1 MERRLGGVDRV
12 GKAMTDTIFA
22 LATAPGR
29 AGVGVVRISG
39 PAAFAVVEKLTG
51 RAVPEK
57 RKMVL
62 RQLIAGGTVLDEALV
77 VVFEEGQSF
86 TGEVVAEL
94 HIHGGRATASGVL
107 EALSHIGL
115 CRIAHPGEFTRR
127 ALENGRL
134 DLAQV
139 EGLADLIDAETEA
152 QRTQA
157 MALMKGELSGLGRQ
171 WRESLIAALALIEA
185 SIDFAD
191 EDDAPVDVSD
201 DVSAAISSVYSEMQ
215 QALAGAG
222 VAERIRE
229 GFVVALVGAPNAGKS
244 SLMNALIGREAAIA
258 SPIPGTTRDIIE
270 VVCDFEGVPV
280 ILSDMA
286 GLRATDDEVE
296 GIGVDRARQRAADA
310 DLRVFLS
317 APDVDDDRTVERG
330 SGDLEVM
337 TKADL
342 GAHGALSVSVVS
354 GFGLPELRK
363 KIADALK
370 QRVARSSLLG
380 RERQKIAVRNALDAL
395 DQARRED
402 REEIRSALL
411 RSAIREL
418 SGLLGEVGVE
428 DILDDIFSRFC
439 MGK

>member
-1 MERRLGGVDRV
+1 MID
-12 GKAMTDTIFA
+12 KHSTDTIFA

-29 AGVGVVRISG
+29 AGVAVVRISG
-39 PAAFAVVEKLTG
+39 PAAFEVVETLTG
-51 RAVPEK
+51 QAVAEA
-57 RKMVL
+57 RRMSL
-62 RQLIAGGTVLDEALV
+62 RQLMDGEAVLDEALV
-77 VVFEEGQSF
+77 VVFDVGRSF
-86 TGEVVAEL
+86 TGEAVAEL
-94 HIHGGRATASGVL
+94 HLHGGRATAAGVL
-107 EALSHIGL
+107 SVLSGL
-115 CRIAHPGEFTRR
+115 NMCRSAEPGEFTRR

-157 MALMKGELSGLGRQ
+157 MALMKGELSGQGRR
-171 WRESLIAALALIEA
+171 WREQLVGALALIEA

-191 EDDAPVDVSD
+191 EDDAPVDVLE
-201 DVSAAISSVYSEMQ
+201 DVNAAMAMVHDEMHR
-215 QALAGAG
+215 ALVGSGA
-222 VAERIRE
+222 AERIRD
-229 GFVVALVGAPNAGKS
+229 GFIVALVGAPNAGKS
-244 SLMNALIGREAAIA
+244 SLLNALIGREAAIA

-270 VVCDFEGVPV
+270 AVCDFEGVPI
-280 ILSDMA
+280 ILTDMA
-286 GLRATDDEVE
+286 GLRATEDEVE

-317 APDVDDDRTVERG
+317 APDVDDDASVERVD
-330 SGDLEVM
+330 GDLKVA

-342 GAHGALSVSVVS
+342 GGEGALCVSVVS
-354 GFGLPELRK
+354 GVGLEELRAE
-363 KIADALK
+363 IAKRLK
-370 QRVARSSLLG
+370 SRVARASLIG
-380 RERQKIAVRNALDAL
+380 RERQKTAVRDALDAL
-395 DQARRED
+395 GQARREE

-411 RSAIREL
+411 RSAIGSL

>member
-1 MERRLGGVDRV
+1 MGIVD
-12 GKAMTDTIFA
+12 KKMTDTIFA

-29 AGVGVVRISG
+29 AGVAVIRVSG
-39 PAAFAVVEKLTG
+39 PSAFRVVEGLTN
-51 RAVPEK
+51 RAVPDA
-57 RKMVL
+57 RMMAL
-62 RQLIAGGTVLDEALV
+62 RQLMFDGEVLDEALV
-77 VVFEEGQSF
+77 VVFDEGRSF
-86 TGEVVAEL
+86 TGEAVAEL
-94 HIHGGRATASGVL
+94 HLHGGRATAAGVL
-107 EALSHIGL
+107 SALSSIGF
-115 CRIAHPGEFTRR
+115 CRSAEPGEFTRR

-157 MALMKGELSGLGRQ
+157 MALMKGELSDLGRK
-171 WRESLIAALALIEA
+171 WRDQLVGALALIEA

-191 EDDAPVDVSD
+191 EDDAPVDVRD
-201 DVSAAISSVYSEMQ
+201 DVTAVLSAVHRELSK
-215 QALAGAG
+215 ALAGAG
-222 VAERIRE
+222 AAERVRE

-258 SPIPGTTRDIIE
+258 SPIAGTTRDIIE

-280 ILSDMA
+280 ILTDMA
-286 GLRATDDEVE
+286 GLRSTTDEVE

-317 APDVDDDRTVERG
+317 APDVADETSMVRLP
-330 SGDLEVM
+330 GDLEIV

-342 GAHGALSVSVVS
+342 GGKGLISVSAVT
-354 GFGLPELRK
+354 GAGLDELRES
-363 KIADALK
+363 ISERLK
-370 QRVARSSLLG
+370 SRVAGSSLLG
-380 RERQKIAVRNALDAL
+380 RERQKMAVRNALDAL
-395 DQARRED
+395 DQAQREE
-402 REEIRSALL
+402 REEIQSALI
-411 RSAIREL
+411 RTAIREL